1 MGAAVLHGFS
11 VYDTATGLKIDLDAG
26 EAYVPGDGSAS
37 FEMEPAGDRDPN
49 WRSKV
54 HDDRVEWPQ
63 TWDKQTYE
71 YDENGQAITSGTPL
85 LDFLNTAQFG
95 QLIGQIEGWANGG
108 FSGSLDYA
116 AYRFDALPQMWTSL
130 G

>member
-1 MGAAVLHGFS
+1 MT
-11 VYDTATGLKIDLDAG
+11 TAWNGRK
-26 EAYVPGDGSAS
+26 PGTS
-37 FEMEPAGDRDPN
+37 R
-49 WRSKV
+49 RI
-54 HDDRVEWPQ
+54 
-63 TWDKQTYE
+63 E

-95 QLIGQIEGWANGG
+95 QLIGQIEGRANGG
-108 FSGSLDYA
+108 FGGSLDYA